1 MSTTIVSPL
10 LRRTRSQK
18 NAFSGLKNVSPK
30 PHGLT
35 EGVHLCERKRPP
47 TSGSNN
53 ILTSKP
59 LANVATA
66 GMLRPPSLYTAS

>member
-1 MSTTIVSPL
+1 MSTTIVSRL
-10 LRRTRSQK
+10 LRRTRSHK

-53 ILTSKP
+53 I
-59 LANVATA
+59 
-66 GMLRPPSLYTAS
+66 

>member
-10 LRRTRSQK
+10 LRRTRSHK